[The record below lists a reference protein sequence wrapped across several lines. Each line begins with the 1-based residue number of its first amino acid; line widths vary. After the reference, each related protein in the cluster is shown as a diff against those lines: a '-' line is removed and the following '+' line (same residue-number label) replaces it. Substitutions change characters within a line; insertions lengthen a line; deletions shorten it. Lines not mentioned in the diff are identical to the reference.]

1 MLLGLK
7 LEFSWRAHLAQLD
20 VGFRVRPDRNVVRR
34 HIGDGRKQFA
44 QLIVELLLRGLTLRD
59 RAFERGHLVHQAL
72 GFRLVLARF
81 GLADLFRGGVAP
93 GLRLLQFLNRGA
105 ALLVKAQ
112 NLIQRLLGR
121 VGAALLQRRDEGVL
135 VLANPFAVEQG
146 AVLSAG
152 IEASL

>member
-1 MLLGLK
+1 M
-7 LEFSWRAHLAQLD
+7 
-20 VGFRVRPDRNVVRR
+20 
-34 HIGDGRKQFA
+34 
-44 QLIVELLLRGLTLRD
+44 LLRGLTLRD

-81 GLADLFRGGVAP
+81 GLADLFRGGVAA

-121 VGAALLQRRDEGVL
+121 VGAAVLQRRDEGVL
-135 VLANPFAVEQG
+135 VLANPFDVEQG